1 MKSAG
6 IHGPVEGWVKACESP
21 KAPLDYS
28 IFESAGEQCRAQT
41 SRYCTG
47 RGQRRMSYSSSC
59 LLPIPAP
66 ASVRFHRHHIQLK
79 CGPGALNWSKSCLHV
94 GSFVS
99 AARLTKSKSRSRS
112 IFRCSSQLAELGPA
126 TSAAYGFLLLGGG
139 LFACKLLHFF
149 QNFFASES
157 EALLISNPFLFCI
170 LGPQMQNQEARDRFS
185 EVLLG
190 QLSWLL

>member
-1 MKSAG
+1 RAG
-6 IHGPVEGWVKACESP
+6 
-21 KAPLDYS
+21 
-28 IFESAGEQCRAQT
+28 
-41 SRYCTG
+41 TG
-47 RGQRRMSYSSSC
+47 RGQWRMSYSSSC

-66 ASVRFHRHHIQLK
+66 ASVRFCRHHIQLK

-139 LFACKLLHFF
+139 LFAYAKSGSKGSLFGGFTVAALM
-149 QNFFASES
+149 ASAYFLMQGPDTKAIGDAVGFGS
-157 EALLISNPFLFCI
+157 AFLFSSVFAI
-170 LGPQMQNQEARDRFS
+170 RLAATRKLIPSGP
-185 EVLLG
+185 LLG
-190 QLSWLL
+190 LSIGALAVFISAYLQDSH